1 MAQKNILIVSGEP
14 SGDANAAGLARK
26 ILELAPQNK
35 IFAVGGSLLRQAGA
49 QIIYDIK
56 ELSVMGLFDVLKKL
70 PKFFQLQE
78 LILAKIKSEHIDAVI
93 LVDFSGFNLR
103 LAKKINNSL
112 PVFYYTSPQ
121 VWASRPGRVQTIKKF
136 VKKMLVFFPFEVAFY
151 KQFGVDAE
159 FVGHPL
165 LDTILPISKDSGHFS
180 DRNKLNVALLPGSRQ
195 SEIKLILPVMLASA
209 RIIRKKI
216 PYAEFLIAK
225 APNVEQ
231 EIYENIIR
239 RINLEPKICEG
250 KIYDCLNQADFAL
263 VCSGT
268 ATLETA
274 IMQKPFLIVYKM
286 NLLNYLLYRPQVKLP
301 YIGMVNII
309 AGKKVIP
316 EFIQARAT
324 PENISKAALEIIND
338 PQELSRLKNELAKIK
353 TALGTSGA
361 SAAAAHIILNNLTN
375 LSTEI
380 STGV

>member
-1 MAQKNILIVSGEP
+1 MAQKNILIVSGEA

-35 IFAVGGSLLRQAGA
+35 IFAVGGPLLRQAGA

-70 PKFFQLQE
+70 PKFFQLQA
-78 LILAKIKSEHIDAVI
+78 LVLAKIKSEQIDAII

-136 VKKMLVFFPFEVAFY
+136 VKKMLVFFLFEVDFY
-151 KQFGVDAE
+151 KKFGVDVE

-165 LDTILPISKDSGHFS
+165 LDTPLPAINRDSDHFS
-180 DRNKLNVALLPGSRQ
+180 DENKLTIALLPGSRQ
-195 SEIKLILPVMLASA
+195 NEIKLILPVMLASA
-209 RIIRKKI
+209 RIIQEKI
-216 PYAEFLIAK
+216 PNAGFLIAK
-225 APNVEQ
+225 APNVEPV
-231 EIYENIIR
+231 IYENIIR
-239 RINLEPKICEG
+239 GFNLKLEVCEG

-286 NLLNYLLYRPQVKLP
+286 NPLNYLLYRPQVKLP

-316 EFIQARAT
+316 EFIQGKAT
-324 PENISKAALEIIND
+324 AENISKAALEIINN
-338 PQELSRLKNELAKIK
+338 PQELSRLKNELAQIK

-361 SAAAAHIILNNLTN
+361 SAAAARIILDNL
-375 LSTEI
+375 I
-380 STGV
+380 